1 MSNHTI
7 KMVGWIGVGDQGGP
21 MAKAVGEAGF
31 ALHLWARRPESL
43 EPLKS
48 VSPTIHD
55 SIADLARAC
64 DVVCLCLRG
73 DSDLTEV
80 LTKRGLWDNL
90 AKGAAVINHGTGL
103 PKFAIDMAKDGAKRG
118 IGVLDAPVS
127 GGRPAATAKQ
137 LTTIVGGDEV
147 TLERLTP
154 VFQVF
159 SKKVVYMGP
168 AGAGQTGKLIN
179 NALLMMNQANVQEI
193 LRLSQS
199 LSLDITRLVDTLL
212 SGTASSFA
220 LQSLSSNVSGAN
232 ADHLKDLQLI
242 DMDLFHEAMAAAKQN
257 SAEIFNRAVGGAKGL
272 PDAFRLIAASSAKS
286 PPA

>member
-7 KMVGWIGVGDQGGP
+7 KTVGWIGVGDQGGP

-55 SIADLARAC
+55 SVTDLARAC
-64 DVVCLCLRG
+64 DVVCMCLRE

-103 PKFAIDMAKDGAKRG
+103 PRFAIDMAKDGAERG

-127 GGRPAATAKQ
+127 GGRPAATAKR
-137 LTTIVGGDEV
+137 LTTIVGGDDV
-147 TLERLTP
+147 TFERLSP

-159 SKKVVYMGP
+159 SKKVIDMGP

-193 LRLSQS
+193 LRLSQK
-199 LSLDITRLVDTLL
+199 LGLDITTLVETLL

-220 LQSLSSNVSGAN
+220 LQSLSSDVSGAN
-232 ADHLKDLQLI
+232 ANHVKDLQLI
-242 DMDLFHEAMAAAKQN
+242 DMDLFHEAMAAAKQD
-257 SAEIFNRAVGGAKGL
+257 SAEIFNRAVDGAKGL
-272 PDAFRLIAASSAKS
+272 PDAFRLVAASSAKS
-286 PPA
+286 PPV